1 MPEDTPQP
9 QAPVTTSHTNVS
21 TWSRTDEQRKSDDDM
36 LVELMR
42 KGNGPREC
50 HRKINA
56 KNSGIYTLSLAT
68 VHTNMKRLEAV
79 WAKEMVASSIG
90 EYKASQW
97 QKVEHLYNEV
107 MEAWERSKRE
117 GQTMSGGVNATG
129 EATGSRSV
137 TRTRRDGDPRWIEAA
152 IKLLERQAK
161 IIGIDAPLKLEAS
174 VGSGNSDLDALRKA
188 YRERIHAEVV
198 SNLPKRGENPIIEA
212 TVVEPTP
219 TQ

>member
-1 MPEDTPQP
+1 MPEDSQ
-9 QAPVTTSHTNVS
+9 QITSGAGARCGVLP
-21 TWSRTDEQRKSDDDM
+21 TWQRTEEQRKSDD
-36 LVELMR
+36 ELLASLMS
-42 KGNGPREC
+42 KGCGPREIT
-50 HRKINA
+50 RKVNEKNA
-56 KNSGIYTLSLAT
+56 GSYTLSLALI
-68 VHTNMKRLEAV
+68 HKNMKQLEEL
-79 WAKEMVASSIG
+79 WAKAMVTRSIG
-90 EYKASQW
+90 EYKASQY

-117 GQTMSGGVNATG
+117 GQTMSGAVNATG

-174 VGSGNSDLDALRKA
+174 VGAGNSDLDALRKA